1 MWNDRRGYND
11 DRAPK
16 VEPPLGVFMVRLQN
30 PQGSA
35 GTSTAQTAYTYDV
48 YLLDNKTQI
57 STSTTTVIGS
67 PCRVVN
73 CACTHP
79 ATYGLAFYGSGNS
92 NALTIAFA
100 FDEFATQNNCS

>member
-1 MWNDRRGYND
+1 MERQGYD
-11 DRAPK
+11 DVRAPK
-16 VEPPLGVFMVRLQN
+16 HESSPGAFMVRLQN
-30 PQGSA
+30 HQGSA
-35 GTSTAQTAYTYDV
+35 GTSTAQCAYTYDV

-57 STSTTTVIGS
+57 SSSTTNVIGS

-79 ATYGLAFYGSGNS
+79 ATYGLAFYDTGNS
-92 NALTIAFA
+92 NTLTIAFA